1 MSKHTNK
8 KHRISNIYEHI
19 KQLPTVYKRKIKTG
33 EWLYTD
39 EWVFI
44 PLKRNK

>member
-1 MSKHTNK
+1 MFIRKNK
-8 KHRISNIYEHI
+8 KPQASNTYEYI
-19 KQLPTVYKRKIKTG
+19 RQLPTVYKRKIKTG
-33 EWLYTD
+33 EWLYTN